1 MQSCYYK
8 DIAPTELSI
17 SPTDYGM
24 AVKKNWIPA
33 FAGMTKKEKQN
44 SCHSFFIRVIR
55 VLLFLFLLI
64 TAPALICYIR

>member
-1 MQSCYYK
+1 
-8 DIAPTELSI
+8 
-17 SPTDYGM
+17 M